1 MLKNL
6 TISKKTVTLLL
17 LQKIITQLP
26 HTAPGKHPFQ
36 LLHTEELSNESLW
49 RGNSIPQ
56 RHSQLFFQHT
66 AQSFPASL
74 RPNIHLKRFAWYFN
88 LQMPCY
94 LPKLDN
100 NTHEMTRVNFSL
112 NTYWVSSSEHH
123 LSLLQSFGLSALSYL
138 WHPGIQM
145 VSQHS
150 NFGEQSVNKIQFQQP
165 NCY

>member
-1 MLKNL
+1 MYTSVRYGHQKLQTCSWRSEQSMLKNL

-74 RPNIHLKRFAWYFN
+74 RPNIHLRGLHDTSTYRCRAIFQSW
-88 LQMPCY
+88 
-94 LPKLDN
+94 
-100 NTHEMTRVNFSL
+100 TTTR
-112 NTYWVSSSEHH
+112 
-123 LSLLQSFGLSALSYL
+123 
-138 WHPGIQM
+138 M
-145 VSQHS
+145 
-150 NFGEQSVNKIQFQQP
+150 K
-165 NCY
+165 